1 MKNGFEK
8 LQEIGAQKIHEQ
20 THIVKQQIQAL
31 LHESFDDM
39 TKIQFLGFVSI
50 LERDYHVDLSDLRA
64 KGLDFFAQQAQ
75 SAYKTKVFVSP
86 SKKRNF
92 SLLYIF
98 MALSIFIFA
107 VVYTF
112 SNPTASAKVPQELN
126 NETIALVQENI
137 LEPEVDINQTEVSI
151 SETTETS
158 ENNETPEATIVEE
171 VAMPSLIIMPRSKLW
186 IGYID
191 LVTHRKYQ
199 KTTEEPLV
207 MDTKKDWLLFLGHGS
222 VRIDVNGDIQNFNEA
237 NNLRFLYKEGIL
249 KTITF
254 SEFKELNKGEKW

>member
-8 LQEIGAQKIHEQ
+8 LQEIGAQKIHEN
-20 THIVKQQIQAL
+20 THIAKQHIQAL

-39 TKIQFLGFVSI
+39 TKIQFLGFISI
-50 LERDYHVDLSDLRA
+50 LERDYHVDLSDFRA
-64 KGLDFFAQQAQ
+64 KGLAYFEQQAHN
-75 SAYKTKVFVSP
+75 AYETKVFVSP
-86 SKKRNF
+86 AKKRNF
-92 SLLYIF
+92 SLFYIF
-98 MALSIFIFA
+98 MALSIFVFA

-112 SNPTASAKVPQELN
+112 SNPSASSKAPQELN
-126 NETIALVQENI
+126 NETIAMVQESI
-137 LEPEVDINQTEVSI
+137 LEQQTDINETELLSN
-151 SETTETS
+151 
-158 ENNETPEATIVEE
+158 ENNETQIAPVVEE
-171 VAMPSLIIMPRSKLW
+171 VVEPSLIIMPKSKLW

-191 LVTHRKYQ
+191 LATHRKYQ

-222 VRIDVNGDIQNFNEA
+222 VRIDVNGDIQSFNEA